1 MGEIRKH
8 FDRPGGTVMSMVV
21 LCCLLSKLEL
31 LFLETAQ
38 TAQTVSVELL
48 AVALNGLWTGG
59 QIEMCYFVFNIRRS
73 LYMLVIQSGF

>member
-21 LCCLLSKLEL
+21 LRKLEL

-38 TAQTVSVELL
+38 TAQTVSAELL

-59 QIEMCYFVFNIRRS
+59 QIEMCYFVFNIRLS
-73 LYMLVIQSGF
+73 LHMRVIQSGF